1 MSAEQTAMHTK
12 GHTNEQELIEK
23 DILSYLK
30 KQENKELLRLI
41 TCGSVDDGKSTLIGR
56 LLHDTKLIYEDQLA
70 SIKKDSAKFGSAGD
84 DLDLALLVDGLAA
97 EREQGITIDVAYR
110 YFSTEKRK
118 FIIADTPGHE
128 QYTRNMA
135 TGASTCD
142 LAVILIDARSGVM
155 PQTKRHS
162 FICALLGIKHLVV
175 AVNKMD
181 LVDFDEEVFNKIRDD
196 YKSFSARLDIDD
208 IHFMPMSALKGDNI
222 VNASENMPWFKS
234 GPLLNYLETVH
245 IGSDRN
251 LIDLRLPIQYVNRP
265 DLNFRGFAGTM
276 ASGIIRPG
284 DEIVALP
291 GGQKSRVKDIIT
303 YDGNVEEAFPPLAI
317 TVTLEDEIDVSRGD
331 ILAHPGNRPKVERDF
346 EAMVVWMTEEP
357 MTPGNQYLFKHTSN
371 LVGGSLT
378 ELRYRI
384 DINELQSEEAA
395 GLELNEVGR
404 CHISLDRAIPID
416 PYRKNKTTGAFIIID
431 RLNNNTVGAGM
442 IIDRRS
448 SENDTVNFWE
458 ASAPSSTLIRQTS
471 RVSLDERC
479 ERLKQTPKTLLITGL
494 TGSGKTS
501 VAYALERRLF
511 DAGRSVTVLDGE
523 NMRLG
528 ISRDLGFSADE
539 RSENMRRAAEL
550 AKLINASGL
559 ICICSFVAPNA
570 EVREKARELIGKDS
584 FLEVFL
590 SAPIEVCR
598 ERDTKSHYKKAES
611 GEFSNIPGLSAPY
624 DVPESP
630 DLLLQTNKF
639 SIDECVDR
647 IMRLLEK

>member
-1 MSAEQTAMHTK
+1 MSADKTATNTK
-12 GHTNEQELIEK
+12 GHTNEQELIDK
-23 DILSYLK
+23 DILTYLK

-56 LLHDTKLIYEDQLA
+56 LLHDTKLIYEDQL
-70 SIKKDSAKFGSAGD
+70 STLKKDSKKMGSAGD
-84 DLDLALLVDGLAA
+84 ELDLALLVDGLAA

-162 FICALLGIKHLVV
+162 FICALLGIKHIVV
-175 AVNKMD
+175 AINKMD
-181 LVDFDEEVFNKIRDD
+181 LVDFDEEVFNKISDD

-251 LIDLRLPIQYVNRP
+251 LIDMRLPIQYVNRP

-291 GGQKSRVKDIIT
+291 GGQKSRVKNIVT
-303 YDGNVEEAFPPLAI
+303 YDGNVEEAFPPLSI

-331 ILAHPGNRPKVERDF
+331 ILAHPGNLPKVERDF
-346 EAMVVWMTEEP
+346 EAMVVWMAEEP
-357 MTPGNQYLFKHTSN
+357 MTPGNQYLFKQTSN

-378 ELRYRI
+378 ELR
-384 DINELQSEEAA
+384 
-395 GLELNEVGR
+395 
-404 CHISLDRAIPID
+404 
-416 PYRKNKTTGAFIIID
+416 
-431 RLNNNTVGAGM
+431 
-442 IIDRRS
+442 
-448 SENDTVNFWE
+448 
-458 ASAPSSTLIRQTS
+458 
-471 RVSLDERC
+471 
-479 ERLKQTPKTLLITGL
+479 
-494 TGSGKTS
+494 
-501 VAYALERRLF
+501 
-511 DAGRSVTVLDGE
+511 
-523 NMRLG
+523 
-528 ISRDLGFSADE
+528 
-539 RSENMRRAAEL
+539 
-550 AKLINASGL
+550 
-559 ICICSFVAPNA
+559 
-570 EVREKARELIGKDS
+570 
-584 FLEVFL
+584 
-590 SAPIEVCR
+590 
-598 ERDTKSHYKKAES
+598 
-611 GEFSNIPGLSAPY
+611 
-624 DVPESP
+624 
-630 DLLLQTNKF
+630 
-639 SIDECVDR
+639 
-647 IMRLLEK
+647 

>member
-1 MSAEQTAMHTK
+1 MSAEQTDIN
-12 GHTNEQELIEK
+12 TNEQDLIEK

-30 KQENKELLRLI
+30 KQEHKELLRLI

-56 LLHDTKLIYEDQLA
+56 LLHDTKLIYEDQL
-70 SIKKDSAKFGSAGD
+70 SSLKKDSAKFGSAGD

-162 FICALLGIKHLVV
+162 FICALLGIKHIVV
-175 AVNKMD
+175 AINKMD
-181 LVDFDEEVFNKIRDD
+181 LVDFSEEVFNKIRDD

-208 IHFMPMSALKGDNI
+208 IHFMPISALKGDNI

-265 DLNFRGFAGTM
+265 DLTFRGFAGTM
-276 ASGIIRPG
+276 ASGIIRQG
-284 DEIVALP
+284 DEIVAMP
-291 GGQKSRVKDIIT
+291 GGQKSRIKEIIS
-303 YDGNVEEAFPPLAI
+303 YDGNLDEAFPPLAI

-331 ILAHPGNRPKVERDF
+331 ILAHPQNLPRVERDF
-346 EAMVVWMTEEP
+346 EAMIVWMTKEP

-395 GLELNEVGR
+395 KLELNEVGR

-431 RLNNNTVGAGM
+431 RLSNNTVGAGM

-448 SENDTVNFWE
+448 SEADSVNFWE
-458 ASAPSSTLIRQTS
+458 RSAPSSTLSRQTS
-471 RVSLDERC
+471 RVSLKERC
-479 ERLKQTPKTLLITGL
+479 KRFAQTPKTLLITGL

-501 VAYALERRLF
+501 IAYALERRLF

-528 ISRDLGFSADE
+528 ISKDLGFSADE

-550 AKLINASGL
+550 ARLINASGL
-559 ICICSFVAPNA
+559 ICICSFVAPNS
-570 EVREKARELIGKDS
+570 EVREKARELIGSDS
-584 FLEVFL
+584 FIEIFL

-598 ERDTKSHYKKAES
+598 KRDTKGHYKKADS
-611 GEFSNIPGLSAPY
+611 GELRDIPGLSAPY

-630 DLLLQTNKF
+630 DLTLKTDKL
-639 SIDECVDR
+639 SIEECVDR
-647 IMRLLEK
+647 IIRLLESQ

>member
-1 MSAEQTAMHTK
+1 MSAEKTVMNTK
-12 GHTNEQELIEK
+12 GHTNEQELIDK
-23 DILSYLK
+23 DILTYLK

-56 LLHDTKLIYEDQLA
+56 LLHDTKLIYEDQL
-70 SIKKDSAKFGSAGD
+70 STLKKDSKKFGSAGD

-162 FICALLGIKHLVV
+162 FICALLGIKHIVV
-175 AVNKMD
+175 AINKMD
-181 LVDFDEEVFNKIRDD
+181 LVDFDEEVFNSIRDD

-251 LIDLRLPIQYVNRP
+251 LIDMRLPIQYVNRP

-276 ASGIIRPG
+276 ASGIIRQG
-284 DEIVALP
+284 DEIVAMP
-291 GGQKSRVKDIIT
+291 GGQKSRIKEIVT
-303 YDGNVEEAFPPLAI
+303 YDGNLEEAFPPLAI

-331 ILAHPGNRPKVERDF
+331 ILAHPGNLPKVERDF
-346 EAMVVWMTEEP
+346 EAMVVWMAEEP
-357 MTPGNQYLFKHTSN
+357 MTPGNQYLFKQTSN

-395 GLELNEVGR
+395 GLGLNEVGR

-416 PYRKNKTTGAFIIID
+416 PYRKNKTTGAFVIID
-431 RLNNNTVGAGM
+431 RLNNTTVGAGM
-442 IIDRRS
+442 IIDRRA
-448 SENDTVNFWE
+448 SEKGTVNFWE
-458 ASAPSSTLIRQTS
+458 SIGPASTLKRQTS
-471 RVSLDERC
+471 RVSLEERC
-479 ERLKQTPKTLLITGL
+479 KRFAQTPKTLLITGL

-501 VAYALERRLF
+501 IAYALERRLF

-528 ISRDLGFSADE
+528 VSKDLGFSADE

-550 AKLINASGL
+550 ASLINASGL
-559 ICICSFVAPNA
+559 ICICSFVAPSA

-584 FLEVFL
+584 FIEIFL

-598 ERDTKSHYKKAES
+598 ERDTKGHYKKTDS
-611 GEFSNIPGLSAPY
+611 GELRDIPGLSAPY
-624 DVPESP
+624 DTPQSP
-630 DLLLQTNKF
+630 DLTLETDKLPVE
-639 SIDECVDR
+639 ECVDR
-647 IMRLLEK
+647 IMRLLEG